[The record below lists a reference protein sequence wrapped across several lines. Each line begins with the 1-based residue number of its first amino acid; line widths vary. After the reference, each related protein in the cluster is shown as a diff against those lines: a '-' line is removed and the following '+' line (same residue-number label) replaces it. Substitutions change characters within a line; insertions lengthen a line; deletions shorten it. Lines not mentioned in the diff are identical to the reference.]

1 MASRTPSRSV
11 SRSVSSNSLPPRRA
25 TPVAELSP
33 ADKDKATLI
42 RAACEDGDVDT
53 LVQLATSNSG
63 LVSDSLR
70 RTAWPLLLGCADHD
84 RDTQKVPWT
93 ELPAHKDEHQVGLD
107 VNRAFVYY
115 PKNESEKQLDRR
127 KEDLSNVI
135 LEVLRQH
142 PALCYFQG
150 YHDIVQV
157 FLLVLGPQDAP
168 AVVARLSLLR
178 IRDFMLSLLD
188 PAIAQLELLRPILR
202 AADPALH
209 EHLPKSQPSFALA
222 GTITMFA
229 HNIQDYKDITR
240 LFDFFLARHA
250 VMPIYLFAAAVLSKR
265 EELLEIDKEDEDILY
280 VMLGKL
286 PQPFDVEFHLAR
298 TLELY
303 ERLPPAALNSWEWW
317 RISSSSVLKASAT
330 NSSLRR
336 LTLEDGEMF
345 FAQQE
350 KEVRRQQA
358 LRQAAKN
365 LKYVRIRLWYYRR
378 FGAVGLTVLV
388 GAFALWLGR
397 NGGYGPTLYRFFGPL
412 GSLFNR
418 IMGV

>member
-1 MASRTPSRSV
+1 MT
-11 SRSVSSNSLPPRRA
+11 N
-25 TPVAELSP
+25 T
-33 ADKDKATLI
+33 
-42 RAACEDGDVDT
+42 G
-53 LVQLATSNSG
+53 
-63 LVSDSLR
+63 
-70 RTAWPLLLGCADHD
+70 PLLLGCADHD
-84 RDTQKVPWT
+84 RDAQKVPWT

-115 PKNESEKQLDRR
+115 PKNGIPLARYVSRPPVLTVAESEKQLDRR

-135 LEVLRQH
+135 LDVLRRH

-178 IRDFMLSLLD
+178 IRDFMLSILD

-202 AADPALH
+202 AADPALY

-240 LFDFFLARHA
+240 LFDFFMARHA

-286 PQPFDVEFHLAR
+286 PQPFDVEFHIAR

-330 NSSLRR
+330 NPSLRR
-336 LTLEDGEMF
+336 LTLEDGEML

-365 LKYVRIRLWYYRR
+365 LKYIRIRLWYYRR

-397 NGGYGPTLYRFFGPL
+397 NGGYGPTLYHFFGPL